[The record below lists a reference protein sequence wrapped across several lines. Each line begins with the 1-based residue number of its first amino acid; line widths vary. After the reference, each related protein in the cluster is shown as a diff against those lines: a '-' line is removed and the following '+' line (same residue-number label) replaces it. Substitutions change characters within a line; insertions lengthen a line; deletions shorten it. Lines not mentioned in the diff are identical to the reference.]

1 MQSYL
6 KDQRRYKIK
15 IKINLAIHLKQIFKN
30 QDALIIQIKAVIK
43 SKKNFIILII
53 YKYRIILYKIQET
66 QKIIIFIS
74 KILENKKIRIIFSLL
89 EH

>member
-15 IKINLAIHLKQIFKN
+15 IKIKLAIHLKQIFKN